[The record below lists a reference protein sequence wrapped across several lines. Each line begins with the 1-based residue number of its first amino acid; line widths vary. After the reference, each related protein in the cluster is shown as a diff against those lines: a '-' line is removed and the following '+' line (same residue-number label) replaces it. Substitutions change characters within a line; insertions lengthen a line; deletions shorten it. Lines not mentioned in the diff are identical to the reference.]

1 MIGSAGEDGRLRHA
15 ERQAAARTI
24 AGRAALVVALA
35 AAITSY
41 EPLNHATAS
50 VHVLRTS
57 LDAALP
63 FVSLMAIPYLLF
75 LPFVLGTLLLFA
87 LKDWARFRTL
97 ALAMIFAALAADLA
111 FITFQTY
118 VARPPVAGDDL
129 GARLV
134 RAIYAGDQP
143 YNGFPSL
150 HVTFSTL
157 CLVAYAR
164 WRWRYALAALPLVAA
179 IIAATVLIRQH
190 YLADVAGGLA
200 LAALV
205 SWVAVRITARRKSLT
220 PLAMRVHAP
229 YEG

>member
-1 MIGSAGEDGRLRHA
+1 MGHAGEDGAQRHGV
-15 ERQAAARTI
+15 RQATARTI
-24 AGRAALVVALA
+24 AGRVALVVALA

-50 VHVLRTS
+50 VHVLRTP

-63 FVSLMAIPYLLF
+63 FVPLLAIPYLLF

-87 LKDWARFRTL
+87 LREWARFRTL
-97 ALAMIFAALAADLA
+97 ALAVIFAALAADLA
-111 FITFQTY
+111 FIAFQTY
-118 VARPPVAGDDL
+118 VARPSVVGNDL

-150 HVTFSTL
+150 HVAFSML
-157 CLVAYAR
+157 CLIAYAR
-164 WRWRYALAALPLVAA
+164 WRRAYALAALPLVAA

-200 LAALV
+200 LAGLAYWV
-205 SWVAVRITARRKSLT
+205 SARLSEPRKSRT
-220 PLAMRVHAP
+220 SLAMRVRITG
-229 YEG
+229 EG